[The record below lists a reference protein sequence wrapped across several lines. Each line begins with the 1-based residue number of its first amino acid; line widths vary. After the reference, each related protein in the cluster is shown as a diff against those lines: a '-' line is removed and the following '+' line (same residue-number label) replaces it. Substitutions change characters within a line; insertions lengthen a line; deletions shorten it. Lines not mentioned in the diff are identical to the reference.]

1 MAPIPPSS
9 FFQAMRPTGSMHG
22 FAVLDFETTGFSR
35 HDRVIEIGVVLLDAD
50 CRVERT
56 WRTLVQP
63 NRGFDNSR
71 IHGITPT
78 DLVGAPTFE
87 YVARRFADVLN
98 GRIVVAHNVGFEYK
112 FLTNEFGRLGVEL
125 ADGNWLLDTM
135 VLARQFM
142 PGQPVSLKNVLSIMG
157 IENSAEHTALA
168 DAEATATVFQ
178 RFMQARPDI
187 ASYAEPLYFAPAQL
201 AQLHISDVPLLERND
216 APGFGDVSAAGSV
229 AASTAADATFG
240 VALQESTGEQA
251 SEKQW
256 LKALTQHVP
265 RTGDAA
271 SDQYI
276 GFLVQAM
283 VDGRLDMR
291 ELTKLHG
298 IAAEHGLSADDVNI
312 LHEQY
317 LQQLIVQA
325 WADGVVTEQERRW
338 LIHIAGELNIE
349 RERVEDL
356 VTSARKL
363 QLRPGDRVTFTGAMA
378 TPREVWEA
386 RARAAGLDVGGVIK
400 ASVVLVAADVHT
412 QSGKAK
418 KARALGIPIVDEVT
432 FAHALA
438 ELNAAQKRSA
448 EQNLADQV
456 READDGP
463 HPETMADTTAAAD
476 TTTADS
482 SVSTDESTN
491 TGTSATTDSE
501 ETTGSDPISELRDL
515 TTIFPWLTDRDF
527 SGIGEDVL
535 GIAQAWIK
543 DHRTSRLTG
552 LSPYMNFVVFPESP
566 EWQRVLTKLGLAEPQ
581 VKDTSLRDRLIRELT
596 VRDLQDLKGYG
607 RVRVQKL
614 VADAVTHAFDEFEAG
629 EVKDIGDVVSS
640 LINSAQSEENTAEK
654 PGDDSVDYTAGYS
667 TDYSADNPFD
677 NTDDFGISWD
687 DTTAPETSLLL
698 DWLAI
703 TGASKRI
710 LAATEDKA
718 YVPEAVR
725 EQAASLN
732 DQVAD
737 ILTGAERE
745 IQRIADQD
753 ERFPV
758 ILNRRLL
765 DGATLEELGQ
775 QFGVTRERVRQLE
788 SALLTSMADAGP
800 NCEILRTGIFHRYA
814 PLARISRL
822 RHDMPGLF
830 TVPDGMSAPLLNL
843 VNLTGTAGAAVPQA
857 QWSVEGEWFVANGF
871 EDKFATAVEQLTD
884 DFGIAPLAELVVAL
898 DISEA
903 LVREWIAQRT
913 VYKIFEDHLFTKVTS
928 VSDRAVA
935 LLAHRG
941 KPMHID
947 DIAAVITDRN
957 SRGIDGRL
965 ALDPRAK
972 RCAPGTWALA
982 QWELEEWTTIA
993 DYISRRIDDAVAQ
1006 GQDGVLLDDV
1016 IAGATAF
1023 GVSENSVRTYAAGG
1037 EFVVE
1042 DGYVRKRSDE
1052 EMEPIDAT
1060 PEESR
1065 DLYLRDGQW
1074 CLLLTINRDHMRG
1087 SGSAIPAGIAGM
1099 YGLGYG
1105 DEKLLPSRLGDQRIA
1120 VGRTNTSM
1128 STISR
1133 FVNDMQ
1139 LAEGERVWVHFGD
1152 TFDITRAPAENPD
1165 AEGLAALV
1173 NAFGLD
1179 EEFAAE
1185 LSAEGNAAELAVDAV
1200 LAAINR
1206 QLGLPAD
1213 APRRK
1218 TVSRLRHRRD
1228 DELADTIQ
1236 AL

>member
-1 MAPIPPSS
+1 MTSIPPSN
-9 FFQAMRPTGSMHG
+9 FFQAMRPTGSRPG

-35 HDRVIEIGVVLLDAD
+35 HDRVIEIGVVLLDAN

-56 WRTLVQP
+56 WQTLVQP
-63 NRGFDNSR
+63 NRGFDNSDV
-71 IHGITPT
+71 HGIRPT

-87 YVARRFADVLN
+87 HVARRFADVLN
-98 GRIVVAHNVGFEYK
+98 GRIVVAHNAGFEYK
-112 FLTNEFGRLGVEL
+112 FLANEFGRLGVEL
-125 ADGNWLLDTM
+125 ADGHWMLDTM
-135 VLARQFM
+135 VLARQFI

-157 IENSAEHTALA
+157 IENRAAHTALA
-168 DAEATATVFQ
+168 DAEATAAVLQ
-178 RFMQARPDI
+178 RFVQARPDI
-187 ASYAEPLYFAPAQL
+187 VDYADPLYFAPAQL

-216 APGFGDVSAAGSV
+216 ARAGGDATAAGAGTSQQ
-229 AASTAADATFG
+229 APEKLW
-240 VALQESTGEQA
+240 LQE
-251 SEKQW
+251 
-256 LKALTQHVP
+256 LTQHVP
-265 RTGDAA
+265 RTGDEA

-276 GFLVQAM
+276 GYLVQAM

-291 ELTKLHG
+291 ELAKLHG
-298 IAAEHGLSADDVNI
+298 IAAEHGLSADDVNM

-325 WADGVVTEQERRW
+325 WADGVVTEQERSW
-338 LIHIAGELNIE
+338 LIRIAGELNIE
-349 RERVEDL
+349 RNRVEDL

-363 QLRPGDRVTFTGAMA
+363 ELHPGDRVTFTGAMA

-412 QSGKAK
+412 QSGKAR
-418 KARALGIPIVDEVT
+418 KARALGIPVVDEVT

-438 ELNAAQKRSA
+438 ELNAAQKREAEDTPRPESA
-448 EQNLADQV
+448 A
-456 READDGP
+456 
-463 HPETMADTTAAAD
+463 
-476 TTTADS
+476 
-482 SVSTDESTN
+482 
-491 TGTSATTDSE
+491 DSE
-501 ETTGSDPISELRDL
+501 ESTGSDPMSGLQDL
-515 TTIFPWLTDRDF
+515 ITIFPWLADRDF

-543 DHRTSRLTG
+543 NHQTSGLTG

-566 EWQRVLTKLGLAEPQ
+566 EWQRVLAKLGLTEPE
-581 VKDTSLRDRLIRELT
+581 VKDTSLRGRLIRELT

-629 EVKDIGDVVSS
+629 EAKDIGDVFSS
-640 LINSAQSEENTAEK
+640 LLGNAQPDEHAAEHSDEH
-654 PGDDSVDYTAGYS
+654 P
-667 TDYSADNPFD
+667 ADTPFD
-677 NTDDFGISWD
+677 STDDFGISWD
-687 DTTAPETSLLL
+687 DTTAPETSVLL

-710 LAATEDKA
+710 FDEAEDKA

-725 EQAASLN
+725 EQVGSLN
-732 DQVAD
+732 DRITD

-745 IQRIADQD
+745 IQHITDQD
-753 ERFPV
+753 ERFPA
-758 ILNRRLL
+758 ILNRRLH
-765 DGATLEELGQ
+765 DGATLAELGQ
-775 QFGVTRERVRQLE
+775 QFGVSRERVRQLE
-788 SALLTSMADAGP
+788 STLLASLTDAGP
-800 NCEILRTGIFHRYA
+800 DCEILRTGLFHRYA
-814 PLARISRL
+814 PLALISQL

-843 VNLTGTAGAAVPQA
+843 VSLTGTAGAAVPQA
-857 QWSVEGEWFVANGF
+857 QWSVEGEWFIANGF

-884 DFGIAPLAELVVAL
+884 DFGIAPLPELVSEL
-898 DISEA
+898 DLPEA
-903 LVREWIAQRT
+903 TVREWIAQRT
-913 VYKIFEDHLFTKVTS
+913 GYKIFEGHLFTKVTS

-947 DIAAVITDRN
+947 DIATVITDRN

-965 ALDPRAK
+965 ALDPRTK

-1006 GQDGVLLDDV
+1006 GHDGVLLDDV
-1016 IAGATAF
+1016 IAGATVF
-1023 GVSENSVRTYAAGG
+1023 GVSENSVRTYAGGG

-1042 DGYVRKRSDE
+1042 DGYVRKRSAE
-1052 EMEPIDAT
+1052 EMEPVDAT

-1065 DLYLRDGQW
+1065 GLYLRDGQW
-1074 CLLLTINRDHMRG
+1074 CLLLTITHDHARG
-1087 SGSAIPAGIAGM
+1087 SGSAIPAGVAGM

-1105 DEKLLPSRLGDQRIA
+1105 EEKLLPSRLGDQRIV

-1152 TFDITRAPAENPD
+1152 TFDITRAPAEDPD

-1185 LSAEGNAAELAVDAV
+1185 LSAEGNAAELDVDAV

>member
-1 MAPIPPSS
+1 MAPIPPSN

-35 HDRVIEIGVVLLDAD
+35 HDRVIEIGVVLLDAN

-56 WRTLVQP
+56 WQTLVQP
-63 NRGFDNSR
+63 NRGFDNSDV
-71 IHGITPT
+71 HGITPT
-78 DLVGAPTFE
+78 NLVGAPTFE
-87 YVARRFADVLN
+87 HVARRFAEVLN
-98 GRIVVAHNVGFEYK
+98 GRVIVAHNASFEYN
-112 FLTNEFGRLGVEL
+112 FLTNEFGRLGIEL

-142 PGQPVSLKNVLSIMG
+142 PGQPVSLKNVLTIMG
-157 IENSAEHTALA
+157 IKNRAAHTALA
-168 DAEATATVFQ
+168 DAEATAAVLQ
-178 RFMQARPDI
+178 RFVQARPDI
-187 ASYAEPLYFAPAQL
+187 VDYAEPLYFAPAQL
-201 AQLHISDVPLLERND
+201 AQLRISGVPLLERNSVR
-216 APGFGDVSAAGSV
+216 AAGDVAAAG
-229 AASTAADATFG
+229 TAADSTATG
-240 VALQESTGEQA
+240 TAADQRT

-256 LKALTQHVP
+256 LQELAQHVP
-265 RTGDAA
+265 RTGDEA
-271 SDQYI
+271 SDKYI

-291 ELTKLHG
+291 ELSKLHG
-298 IAAEHGLSADDVNI
+298 IAAEHGLSADDVNM

-325 WADGVVTEQERRW
+325 WADSVVTEQERRW
-338 LIHIAGELNIE
+338 LISIAGELNIE
-349 RERVEDL
+349 RNRVEDL

-363 QLRPGDRVTFTGAMA
+363 ELRPGDRVTFTGAMA

-400 ASVVLVAADVHT
+400 ASVVLVASDVNT

-438 ELNAAQKRSA
+438 ELNAAQKRSI
-448 EQNLADQV
+448 EQDPA
-456 READDGP
+456 
-463 HPETMADTTAAAD
+463 
-476 TTTADS
+476 
-482 SVSTDESTN
+482 
-491 TGTSATTDSE
+491 DSE
-501 ETTGSDPISELRDL
+501 ESTGSDPLSELRDL
-515 TTIFPWLTDRDF
+515 TTIFPWLADRDF

-543 DHRTSRLTG
+543 DHQTSGLTG
-552 LSPYMNFVVFPESP
+552 LSPYMNFLAFPESP
-566 EWQRVLTKLGLAEPQ
+566 EWQRVLAKLGLTEPE
-581 VKDTSLRDRLIRELT
+581 VKDTSLRNRLIRELT

-629 EVKDIGDVVSS
+629 DVTVDH
-640 LINSAQSEENTAEK
+640 TANHTA
-654 PGDDSVDYTAGYS
+654 DDTAN
-667 TDYSADNPFD
+667 NPFD
-677 NTDDFGISWD
+677 NTSDFGISWD
-687 DTTAPETSLLL
+687 DTTAPETSVLL

-710 LAATEDKA
+710 LDQAEDKA

-725 EQAASLN
+725 EQVASLN
-732 DQVAD
+732 DRITD

-745 IQRIADQD
+745 IQHITDQD

-758 ILNRRLL
+758 ILNRRLH
-765 DGATLEELGQ
+765 DGATLAELGQ
-775 QFGVTRERVRQLE
+775 QFGVSRERVRQLE
-788 SALLTSMADAGP
+788 NALLAALADAGP

-822 RHDMPGLF
+822 RNEMPGLF
-830 TVPDGMSAPLLNL
+830 TVPNGMSAPLLNL
-843 VNLTGTAGAAVPQA
+843 VSLTGTAGAAVPQA
-857 QWSVEGEWFVANGF
+857 QWSIDGEWFIAHGF
-871 EDKFATAVEQLTD
+871 EDKFTTAVEQLTD
-884 DFGIAPLAELVVAL
+884 DFGIAPLSELAATL
-898 DISEA
+898 GLPEEI
-903 LVREWIAQRT
+903 VREWIAQRT
-913 VYKIFEDHLFTKVTS
+913 MYKIFEGHLFTKVTS

-965 ALDPRAK
+965 ALDPRTK

-993 DYISRRIDDAVAQ
+993 DYISRRIDDAVTQ

-1023 GVSENSVRTYAAGG
+1023 GVSENSVRTFAAGG

-1065 DLYLRDGQW
+1065 NLYLRDGQW

-1105 DEKLLPSRLGDQRIA
+1105 EEKLLPSRLGDQRIA

-1152 TFDITRAPAENPD
+1152 TFDITRAPAESPD

-1185 LSAEGNAAELAVDAV
+1185 LNVDVV

>member
-1 MAPIPPSS
+1 MAPIPPSN

-35 HDRVIEIGVVLLDAD
+35 HDRVIEIGVVLLDAN

-56 WRTLVQP
+56 WQTLVQP
-63 NRGFDNSR
+63 NRGFDNSDV
-71 IHGITPT
+71 HGITPT
-78 DLVGAPTFE
+78 NLVGAPTFE
-87 YVARRFADVLN
+87 HVARRFAEVLN
-98 GRIVVAHNVGFEYK
+98 GRVIVAHNASFEYN
-112 FLTNEFGRLGVEL
+112 FLTNEFGRLGIEL

-142 PGQPVSLKNVLSIMG
+142 PGQPVPLKNVLTIMG
-157 IENSAEHTALA
+157 IENRAAHTALA
-168 DAEATATVFQ
+168 DAEATAAVLQ
-178 RFMQARPDI
+178 RFVQARPDI
-187 ASYAEPLYFAPAQL
+187 VDYAEPLYFAPAQL
-201 AQLHISDVPLLERND
+201 AQLRISDVPLLERND
-216 APGFGDVSAAGSV
+216 VRAAGDVAAAG
-229 AASTAADATFG
+229 TAADSTATG
-240 VALQESTGEQA
+240 TAADQQT

-256 LKALTQHVP
+256 LQELAQHVP
-265 RTGDAA
+265 RTGDEA
-271 SDQYI
+271 SDKYI

-291 ELTKLHG
+291 ELSKLHG
-298 IAAEHGLSADDVNI
+298 IAAEHGLSADDVNM

-325 WADGVVTEQERRW
+325 WADSVVTEQERRW
-338 LIHIAGELNIE
+338 LISIAGELNIE
-349 RERVEDL
+349 RNRVEDL

-363 QLRPGDRVTFTGAMA
+363 ELRPGDRVTFTGAMA

-400 ASVVLVAADVHT
+400 ASVVLVASDVNT

-438 ELNAAQKRSA
+438 ELNAAQKRSI
-448 EQNLADQV
+448 EQDPA
-456 READDGP
+456 
-463 HPETMADTTAAAD
+463 
-476 TTTADS
+476 
-482 SVSTDESTN
+482 
-491 TGTSATTDSE
+491 DSE
-501 ETTGSDPISELRDL
+501 ESTGSDPLSELRDL
-515 TTIFPWLTDRDF
+515 TTIFPWLADRDF

-543 DHRTSRLTG
+543 DHQTSGLTG
-552 LSPYMNFVVFPESP
+552 LSPYMNFLAFPESP
-566 EWQRVLTKLGLAEPQ
+566 EWQRVLAKLGLTEPE
-581 VKDTSLRDRLIRELT
+581 VKDTSLRNRLIRELT

-629 EVKDIGDVVSS
+629 DV
-640 LINSAQSEENTAEK
+640 TADHTANHTA
-654 PGDDSVDYTAGYS
+654 DDTAN
-667 TDYSADNPFD
+667 DPFD
-677 NTDDFGISWD
+677 NTSDFGISWD
-687 DTTAPETSLLL
+687 DTTAPDTSVLL

-710 LAATEDKA
+710 LDQAEDKA

-725 EQAASLN
+725 EQAANL
-732 DQVAD
+732 DDRVAD

-753 ERFPV
+753 ERFPI

-822 RHDMPGLF
+822 RNEMPGLF
-830 TVPDGMSAPLLNL
+830 TVPDWMSAPLLNL
-843 VNLTGTAGAAVPQA
+843 INLTGTAGAAVPQA
-857 QWSVEGEWFVANGF
+857 QWGIDGEWFIATGF

-884 DFGIAPLAELVVAL
+884 DFGIAPLSELAATL
-898 DISEA
+898 GIPEEI
-903 LVREWIAQRT
+903 VREWIAERT
-913 VYKIFEDHLFTKVTS
+913 MYKIFEGHLFTKVTS

-947 DIAAVITDRN
+947 AIAAVITDRN

-965 ALDPRAK
+965 ALDPRTK

-1023 GVSENSVRTYAAGG
+1023 GVSENSVRTFAAGG

-1065 DLYLRDGQW
+1065 NLYLRDGQW
-1074 CLLLTINRDHMRG
+1074 CLLLTINRDHARG

-1105 DEKLLPSRLGDQRIA
+1105 EEKLLPSRLGDQRIA

-1185 LSAEGNAAELAVDAV
+1185 HAAEGNAAELDVDAV

-1206 QLGLPAD
+1206 QLGLTAD